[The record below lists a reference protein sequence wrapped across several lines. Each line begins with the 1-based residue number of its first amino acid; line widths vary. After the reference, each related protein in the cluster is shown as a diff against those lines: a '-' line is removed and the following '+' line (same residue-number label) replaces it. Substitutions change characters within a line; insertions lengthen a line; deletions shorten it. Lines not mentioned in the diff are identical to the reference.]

1 MCFVS
6 DSHYEEEN
14 EVVQGRENISKFIL
28 AMPIN
33 DINLDSEMLEQNLN
47 KMIHQATQIKDRII
61 LEEKSKNWGLQPI

>member
-47 KMIHQATQIKDRII
+47 KMIHQAT
-61 LEEKSKNWGLQPI
+61 